1 MNQIFNSK
9 SGIIKKG
16 LAVISALLFLLLLAR
31 CVYINMQYPSPN
43 VYTYKKGETVH
54 MGNYEISLTG
64 WKWGNGE
71 IIHEVYPGYVLIE
84 KDGEEYPVGQQRVGL
99 AEMTIKKLEDD
110 NTFLDFTSMWFESG
124 AWGNQFDMDLFMH
137 LNPHLKTL
145 GAELKKGEIVK
156 VTFPITM
163 LDVQF
168 SPKSWKNID
177 GRDFYIVLQYYPEKI
192 QLLCTG

>member
-84 KDGEEYPVGQQRVGL
+84 KDGEEYPVEQQRVGL
-99 AEMTIKKLEDD
+99 AELTLKKIKEDERGFD
-110 NTFLDFTSMWFESG
+110 VTSVWFESG
-124 AWGNQFDMDLFMH
+124 GWGNQFDLELFEH
-137 LNPHLKTL
+137 LNP
-145 GAELKKGEIVK
+145 ELNFREMQKGDTVK

-163 LDVQF
+163 VDIQF
-168 SPKSWKNID
+168 SSKSWKNID